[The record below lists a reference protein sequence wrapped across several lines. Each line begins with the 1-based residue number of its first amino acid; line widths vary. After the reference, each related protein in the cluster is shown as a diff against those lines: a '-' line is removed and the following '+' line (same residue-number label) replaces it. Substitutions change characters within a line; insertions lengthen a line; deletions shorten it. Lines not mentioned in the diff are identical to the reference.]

1 MFSAYT
7 ERSAQSVD
15 HQCESRL
22 LVEALLERL
31 DARELAV
38 ITLQFK
44 DGRTLKEVG
53 DLVGN
58 VSRERARQIS
68 AKALRRMRE
77 PRRPKPEARDPYPLT
92 DPLTDTEKAD
102 RAARKQERAEL
113 REKKRR
119 AADLKQKRAQEES
132 IKELRRYWQRM
143 NVTGYAPDRVVIWLQ
158 SLSCLSGVKFT
169 SPGGRFDQLDFQL
182 EGVSKVFTDK
192 ARPALY
198 RKVWNAIFPYLTDPE
213 RQAGRKLEGW

>member
-1 MFSAYT
+1 
-7 ERSAQSVD
+7 
-15 HQCESRL
+15 
-22 LVEALLERL
+22 
-31 DARELAV
+31 
-38 ITLQFK
+38 
-44 DGRTLKEVG
+44 
-53 DLVGN
+53 
-58 VSRERARQIS
+58 
-68 AKALRRMRE
+68 
-77 PRRPKPEARDPYPLT
+77 
-92 DPLTDTEKAD
+92 
-102 RAARKQERAEL
+102 
-113 REKKRR
+113 
-119 AADLKQKRAQEES
+119 
-132 IKELRRYWQRM
+132 M